1 MSGRADANNEQ
12 KNDEQGVAIWRF
24 WFVVSVL
31 LCAVL
36 VLLYRAVALQ
46 VVDQQFLKGQGD
58 ARTIRHEKIDAHRGM
73 ITDRFGEPLAV
84 STPVETVW
92 ANPQVME
99 YQAGDIQA
107 LAEALE
113 VSESWLTKRVSK
125 NKSREFIYLKRKIA
139 PAQAARVI
147 ALDIP
152 GVYSRREYKRFYPA
166 GEVASHVVG
175 FTNIDEMGQEGVELA
190 YDDWLVGHPGKK
202 RVLKDRRGS
211 VVKNLDLVRDAQPGR
226 SLSLSLDMRV
236 QYLAYRELKA
246 AVTAHKAKAGSMVI
260 LDVATGEVLAMVN
273 QPSYNPNN
281 RSKLSTSALRN
292 RAITDV
298 FEPGSTVKPV
308 TIAAA
313 LETGNYYPATK
324 IDTAPGYFRVGRK
337 SIRDHRDYG
346 VIDLS
351 TIIAKSSN
359 VGTSKIALDLSGEV
373 VWDMFYRL
381 GFGQATGTGFPGE
394 SIGLLR
400 NPVKWRPIEVATMSY
415 GYGVSVNALQLAQM
429 YMVLGNNG
437 AKPPVSLLKV
447 EGDVLTDKVMD
458 SSVAK
463 NVRLMLQKVVEKGGT
478 GTRARVATYDVGGKS
493 GTVHSVGRN
502 GYEDS
507 QYKALFAGVAPIGNP
522 RVAAV
527 VVIDGPQGQEYYGGE
542 VAAPIFSRVMSGAMR
557 LLNVTPDNLPLM
569 ADQRTTHIDKE
580 RDNSTDNSRE
590 KG

>member
-1 MSGRADANNEQ
+1 MSGNIGAKNERMDD
-12 KNDEQGVAIWRF
+12 KQGIAVWRF
-24 WFVVSVL
+24 WFVVSVFAV
-31 LCAVL
+31 AVL
-36 VLLYRAVALQ
+36 ALLYRAVELQ
-46 VVDQQFLKGQGD
+46 VVDRAFLRGQGD
-58 ARTIRHEKIDAHRGM
+58 ARTIRYEKIDAHRGM
-73 ITDRFGEPLAV
+73 ISDRFGEPLAV

-92 ANPQVME
+92 ANPQE
-99 YQAGDIQA
+99 LDLTPRQLKS
-107 LAEALE
+107 LAKKLE
-113 VSESWLTKRVSK
+113 VSEAWLENRISQNRT
-125 NKSREFIYLKRKIA
+125 REFIYLKRKIS
-139 PAQAARVI
+139 PSQAARVTGME
-147 ALDIP
+147 LE

-190 YDDWLVGHPGKK
+190 YEDWLTGHPGKK

-211 VVKNLDLVRDAQPGR
+211 VVKDLDLIQDAQPGR
-226 SLSLSLDMRV
+226 SLNLSLDMRV

-246 AVTAHKAKAGSMVI
+246 AVLAHKAKAGSMVI
-260 LDVATGEVLAMVN
+260 LDVETGEVLAMVN

-281 RSKLSTSALRN
+281 RESLATSALRN

-313 LETGNYYPATK
+313 LESGKYYPATT

-337 SIRDHRDYG
+337 SIRDHRNYG

-373 VWDMFYRL
+373 VWDMFYRM

-429 YMVLGNNG
+429 YMVLGNDG
-437 AKPPVSLLKV
+437 LKAPVSLLKV
-447 EGDVLTDKVMD
+447 EEQVVTDKVMAAG
-458 SSVAK
+458 VAQ
-463 NVRLMLQKVVEKGGT
+463 NVRRMLKKVVEKGGT
-478 GTRARVATYDVGGKS
+478 GTRAKVAAYDVGGKS
-493 GTVHSVGRN
+493 GTVHSVGRS
-502 GYEDS
+502 GYEES
-507 QYKALFAGVAPIGNP
+507 QYKALFAGVAPIEAP

-542 VAAPIFSRVMSGAMR
+542 VAAPIFSRVMAGTMR
-557 LLNVTPDNLPLM
+557 LLNVTPDNLPVM
-569 ADQRTTHIDKE
+569 ADQQFGTSYQDTRK
-580 RDNSTDNSRE
+580 

>member
-1 MSGRADANNEQ
+1 MEEMSRKDSLSNEQ
-12 KNDEQGVAIWRF
+12 PDGQGIAIWRF
-24 WFVVSVL
+24 WFIVSVL
-31 LCAVL
+31 AIAGCAL
-36 VLLYRAVALQ
+36 IYRTVQLQ
-46 VVDQQFLKGQGD
+46 VDDQEFLITQGD
-58 ARTIRHEKIDAHRGM
+58 ARTIRYEKIDAHRGM

-92 ANPQVME
+92 ANPQ
-99 YQAGDIQA
+99 A
-107 LAEALE
+107 LSLNTQQLRSLAKALG
-113 VSESWLTKRVSK
+113 VSEGWLEKRVSQ
-125 NKSREFIYLKRKIA
+125 NKAREFIYLKRKIS
-139 PAQAARVI
+139 PSHSARV
-147 ALDIP
+147 LSLNFP
-152 GVYSRREYKRFYPA
+152 GVYSRREYKRFYPS
-166 GEVASHVVG
+166 GEVVSHVVG
-175 FTNIDEMGQEGVELA
+175 FTNVDEMGQEGVELA
-190 YDDWLVGHPGKK
+190 FEEWLTGHPGKK

-211 VVKNLDLVRDAQPGR
+211 VIKDLDLIRDAQPGKP
-226 SLSLSLDMRV
+226 LSLSLDMRL

-246 AVTAHKAKAGSMVI
+246 AVTTHKAKAGSMVI

-281 RSKLSTSALRN
+281 RKKLATSALRN

-298 FEPGSTVKPV
+298 FEPGSTVKPI

-313 LETGNYYPATK
+313 LETDKYKPTTK
-324 IDTAPGYFRVGRK
+324 IDTTPGYYQVGRK

-346 VIDLS
+346 VIDLP
-351 TIIAKSSN
+351 TIISKSSN
-359 VGTSKIALDLSGEV
+359 VGTSKIALDLTGEV

-429 YMVLGNNG
+429 YMVLGNDG
-437 AKPPVSLLKV
+437 VKPPVSLIKV
-447 EGDVLTDKVMD
+447 DADDKGAAGGERVMA

-463 NVRLMLQKVVEKGGT
+463 DIRLMLKKVVEKGGT
-478 GTRARVATYDVGGKS
+478 GTRARVVAYEVGGKS
-493 GTVHSVGRN
+493 GTVHSVGRS

-507 QYKALFAGVAPIGNP
+507 QYKALFAGVAPIENP

-557 LLNVTPDNLPLM
+557 LLNVTPDNLPVM
-569 ADQRTTHIDKE
+569 ADQQFNKNKKE
-580 RDNSTDNSRE
+580 KS
-590 KG
+590 

>member
-1 MSGRADANNEQ
+1 MSGDIGAKNERMDD
-12 KNDEQGVAIWRF
+12 KQGIAVWRF
-24 WFVVSVL
+24 WFVVSVFAV
-31 LCAVL
+31 AVL
-36 VLLYRAVALQ
+36 ALLYRAVELQ
-46 VVDQQFLKGQGD
+46 VVDRAFLRDQGD

-73 ITDRFGEPLAV
+73 ISDRFGEPLAV

-92 ANPQVME
+92 ANPQE
-99 YQAGDIQA
+99 LDLTPRQLKL
-107 LAEALE
+107 LANKLE
-113 VSESWLTKRVSK
+113 VSEAWLENRISQ
-125 NKSREFIYLKRKIA
+125 NQSREFIYLKRKIA
-139 PAQAARVI
+139 PSQAARVTEME
-147 ALDIP
+147 LE

-175 FTNIDEMGQEGVELA
+175 FTNIEEMGQEGVELA
-190 YDDWLVGHPGKK
+190 YEDWLTGHPGKK

-211 VVKNLDLVRDAQPGR
+211 VVKDLDLIQDAQPGR
-226 SLSLSLDMRV
+226 SLNLSLDMRV

-246 AVTAHKAKAGSMVI
+246 AVLAHKAKAGSMVI
-260 LDVATGEVLAMVN
+260 LDVETGEVLAMVN

-281 RSKLSTSALRN
+281 RESLATSALRN

-313 LETGNYYPATK
+313 LESGKYYPATT

-337 SIRDHRDYG
+337 SIRDHRNYG

-373 VWDMFYRL
+373 VWDMFYRM

-429 YMVLGNNG
+429 YMVLGNDG
-437 AKPPVSLLKV
+437 LKAPVSLLKV
-447 EGDVLTDKVMD
+447 EERVATEKVMAAG
-458 SSVAK
+458 VAQ
-463 NVRLMLQKVVEKGGT
+463 NVRRMLKKVVEKGGT
-478 GTRARVATYDVGGKS
+478 GTRAKVAAYDVGGKS
-493 GTVHSVGRN
+493 GTVHSVGRS
-502 GYEDS
+502 GYEES
-507 QYKALFAGVAPIGNP
+507 QYKALFAGVAPIEGP

-542 VAAPIFSRVMSGAMR
+542 VAAPIFSRVMAGTMR
-557 LLNVTPDNLPLM
+557 LLNVTPDNLPVM
-569 ADQRTTHIDKE
+569 ADQQFGTSYQDTKK
-580 RDNSTDNSRE
+580 

>member
-1 MSGRADANNEQ
+1 MSRKDSLSNEQ
-12 KNDEQGVAIWRF
+12 PDSQGIAIWRF
-24 WFVVSVL
+24 WFIVSVL
-31 LCAVL
+31 AIAGCAL
-36 VLLYRAVALQ
+36 IYRTVQIQ
-46 VVDQQFLKGQGD
+46 VDDQEFLITQGD
-58 ARTIRHEKIDAHRGM
+58 ARTIRYEKIDAHRGM

-92 ANPQVME
+92 ANPQE
-99 YQAGDIQA
+99 LSLNTQQLKGLAKA
-107 LAEALE
+107 LG
-113 VSESWLTKRVSK
+113 VSESWLEKRVSQ
-125 NKSREFIYLKRKIA
+125 NKAREFIYLKRKIS
-139 PAQAARVI
+139 PSHSARV
-147 ALDIP
+147 LSLNLP
-152 GVYSRREYKRFYPA
+152 GVYSRREYKRFYPS
-166 GEVASHVVG
+166 GEVVSHVVG
-175 FTNIDEMGQEGVELA
+175 FTNVDEMGQEGVELA
-190 YDDWLVGHPGKK
+190 FEEWLTGHPGKK

-211 VVKNLDLVRDAQPGR
+211 VIKDLDLIRDAQPGKP
-226 SLSLSLDMRV
+226 LSLSLDMRL

-246 AVTAHKAKAGSMVI
+246 AVTTHKAKAGSMVI

-281 RSKLSTSALRN
+281 RKKLATSALRN

-298 FEPGSTVKPV
+298 FEPGSTVKPI

-313 LETGNYYPATK
+313 LETDKYKPTTK
-324 IDTAPGYFRVGRK
+324 IDTTPGYYQVGRK

-346 VIDLS
+346 VIDLP
-351 TIIAKSSN
+351 TIISKSSN
-359 VGTSKIALDLSGEV
+359 VGTSKIALDLTGEV

-429 YMVLGNNG
+429 YMVLGNDG
-437 AKPPVSLLKV
+437 VKPPVSLIKV
-447 EGDVLTDKVMD
+447 DADDKGAAGGERVMA

-463 NVRLMLQKVVEKGGT
+463 DIRLMLKKVVEKGGT
-478 GTRARVATYDVGGKS
+478 GTRARVVAYEVGGKS
-493 GTVHSVGRN
+493 GTVHSVGRS

-507 QYKALFAGVAPIGNP
+507 QYKALFAGVAPIENP

-557 LLNVTPDNLPLM
+557 LLNVTPDNLPVM
-569 ADQRTTHIDKE
+569 ADQQFNKNKKE
-580 RDNSTDNSRE
+580 KS
-590 KG
+590 

>member
-1 MSGRADANNEQ
+1 MSGKIDAKNEQ
-12 KNDEQGVAIWRF
+12 LDDEQGVAVWRF

-31 LCAVL
+31 SFAVI
-36 VLLYRAVALQ
+36 VLMYRAVELQ

-92 ANPQVME
+92 ANPQEMQYDARGLRE
-99 YQAGDIQA
+99 
-107 LAEALE
+107 LANRLE
-113 VSESWLTKRVSK
+113 VSETWLTKRINS
-125 NKSREFIYLKRKIA
+125 NKSREFIYLKRKIS
-139 PAQAARVI
+139 PAQAARVTD
-147 ALDIP
+147 LDLP

-190 YDDWLVGHPGKK
+190 YDEWLIGHPGKK
-202 RVLKDRRGS
+202 RVLKNRRGS
-211 VVKNLDLVRDAQPGR
+211 VIKNLDLVRDAQPGR

-246 AVTAHKAKAGSMVI
+246 AVMAHRAKAGSMVI

-313 LETGNYYPATK
+313 LETGDYSPGTK
-324 IDTAPGYFRVGRK
+324 IDTTPGYFRVGRK

-351 TIIAKSSN
+351 TIISKSSN

-437 AKPPVSLLKV
+437 MKPPVSLIKT
-447 EGDVLTDKVMD
+447 EGNIAAEKVMD
-458 SSVAK
+458 AVVAK

-507 QYKALFAGVAPIGNP
+507 QYKALFAGVAPIDNP

-569 ADQRTTHIDKE
+569 ADQRTLSLDRKQT
-580 RDNSTDNSRE
+580 NSTDNGRV

>member
-1 MSGRADANNEQ
+1 MSSRADPNQEQTNNEQ
-12 KNDEQGVAIWRF
+12 GIAIWRF
-24 WFVVSVL
+24 WFVVSVFVL
-31 LCAVL
+31 AVI
-36 VLLYRAVALQ
+36 VLLYRAVELQ

-92 ANPQVME
+92 ANPQMMDSN
-99 YQAGDIQA
+99 AGDMRKLANA
-107 LAEALE
+107 LN
-113 VSESWLTKRVSK
+113 VSESWLNKRVAR
-125 NKSREFIYLKRKIA
+125 NKAREFIYLKRKIS

-190 YDDWLVGHPGKK
+190 YDEWLTGHPGKK

-211 VVKNLDLVRDAQPGR
+211 VVKDLDLVRDAQPGR

-246 AVTAHKAKAGSMVI
+246 AVTAHRAKAGSMVI

-281 RSKLSTSALRN
+281 RAKLSTSALRN

-313 LETGNYYPATK
+313 LETGKYYPATK
-324 IDTAPGYFRVGRK
+324 INTAPGYFRVGRK

-359 VGTSKIALDLSGEV
+359 VGTSKIALDLTGEV

-400 NPVKWRPIEVATMSY
+400 NPAKWKPIEVATMSY
-415 GYGVSVNALQLAQM
+415 GYGMSVNALQLAQM
-429 YMVLGNNG
+429 YMVLGNDG
-437 AKPPVSLLKV
+437 AKPPVSLLKI
-447 EGDVLTDKVMD
+447 EGDVTTEKVMD
-458 SSVAK
+458 TAVAK
-463 NVRLMLQKVVEKGGT
+463 NLRKMLKKVVEKGGT

-493 GTVHSVGRN
+493 GTVHSVGRG

-507 QYKALFAGVAPIGNP
+507 QYKALFAGVAPVDKP

-557 LLNVTPDNLPLM
+557 LLNVTPDNLPVL
-569 ADQRTTHIDKE
+569 AGQQLVHSEKSGQK
-580 RDNSTDNSRE
+580 STGNGRE

>member
-1 MSGRADANNEQ
+1 MSGNIGAKNERMDD
-12 KNDEQGVAIWRF
+12 KQGIAVWRF
-24 WFVVSVL
+24 WFVVSVFAV
-31 LCAVL
+31 AVL
-36 VLLYRAVALQ
+36 ALLYRAVELQ
-46 VVDQQFLKGQGD
+46 VVDRAFLRGQGD
-58 ARTIRHEKIDAHRGM
+58 ARTIRYEKIDAHRGM
-73 ITDRFGEPLAV
+73 ISDRFGEPLAV

-92 ANPQVME
+92 ANPQE
-99 YQAGDIQA
+99 LDLTPRQLKS
-107 LAEALE
+107 LAKKLE
-113 VSESWLTKRVSK
+113 VSEAWLENRISQNRT
-125 NKSREFIYLKRKIA
+125 REFIYLKRKIS
-139 PAQAARVI
+139 PSQAARVTG
-147 ALDIP
+147 LELE

-190 YDDWLVGHPGKK
+190 YEDWLTGHPGKK

-211 VVKNLDLVRDAQPGR
+211 VVKDLDLIQDAQPGR
-226 SLSLSLDMRV
+226 SLNLSLDMRV

-246 AVTAHKAKAGSMVI
+246 AVLAHKAKAGSMVI
-260 LDVATGEVLAMVN
+260 LDVETGEVLAMVN

-281 RSKLSTSALRN
+281 RESLATSALRN

-313 LETGNYYPATK
+313 LESGKYYPATT

-337 SIRDHRDYG
+337 SIRDHRNYG

-373 VWDMFYRL
+373 VWDMFYRM

-429 YMVLGNNG
+429 YMVLGNDG
-437 AKPPVSLLKV
+437 LKAPVSLLKV
-447 EGDVLTDKVMD
+447 EEQVVTDKVMAAG
-458 SSVAK
+458 VAQ
-463 NVRLMLQKVVEKGGT
+463 NVRRMLKKVVEKGGT
-478 GTRARVATYDVGGKS
+478 GTRAKVAAYDVGGKS
-493 GTVHSVGRN
+493 GTVHSVGRS
-502 GYEDS
+502 GYEES
-507 QYKALFAGVAPIGNP
+507 QYKALFAGVAPIEAP

-542 VAAPIFSRVMSGAMR
+542 VAAPIFSRVMAGTMR
-557 LLNVTPDNLPLM
+557 LLNVTPDNLPVM
-569 ADQRTTHIDKE
+569 ADQQFGTSYQDTRK
-580 RDNSTDNSRE
+580 